1 MGTRSLLELTFE
13 KGSSIVHRITF
24 LGCDEYRFVAEKLNK
39 PCQCTE
45 GDVLI
50 DSPDVVETAFFRCMI
65 YKNAVKIVFSDRSC
79 SKVVRSGDI
88 LWEVSE
94 HGDLIS
100 LCVFDDT
107 GRVSQ
112 HCLDELNFQN
122 CARRCDEANH
132 TERMESTMTYNVKT
146 EGMGCPRCMAKV
158 TKAMEALGAEV
169 KRMEL
174 NDFTVAYEGA
184 PEAIR
189 SAIEALG
196 FRFISAEAE

>member
-1 MGTRSLLELTFE
+1 M
-13 KGSSIVHRITF
+13 V
-24 LGCDEYRFVAEKLNK
+24 NK
-39 PCQCTE
+39 HFTMFCAFCT
-45 GDVLI
+45 V
-50 DSPDVVETAFFRCMI
+50 P
-65 YKNAVKIVFSDRSC
+65 K
-79 SKVVRSGDI
+79 SK
-88 LWEVSE
+88 
-94 HGDLIS
+94 IS
-100 LCVFDDT
+100 LVVFFLLSDIIM
-107 GRVSQ
+107 G
-112 HCLDELNFQN
+112 
-122 CARRCDEANH
+122 EANH